1 MTIEPRTFTD
11 IHHALIIAA
20 GRGRRFHADTEHRPK
35 PLLEI
40 DGQPLIM
47 HVIGRAARAGI
58 DSFTVITG
66 YRGEDIEAYLTRE
79 TPAGICIRCIRNTEW
94 ERPNGISVLAA
105 RGAVPDAFALMM
117 ADHLFDPRLLG
128 KLFSTPLI
136 EGHCRLAVDFHP
148 PGVPDL
154 EDATKVKANDGQVLD
169 IGKEIPYYNGI
180 DTGVFLCTEG
190 IFPALETA
198 VSRERE
204 SLSEGVRE
212 LARRG
217 RMEAMDV
224 TGLFW
229 LDIDDE
235 TGLFTAKAALRGI
248 SPLHA
253 QLARGQTDDSMG
265 R

>member
-1 MTIEPRTFTD
+1 MTIETRTFATTD
-11 IHHALIIAA
+11 HALIIAA
-20 GRGRRFHADTEHRPK
+20 GRGRRFHADTELRPK
-35 PLLEI
+35 PLIEI
-40 DGQPLIM
+40 DGQPLIG
-47 HVIGRAARAGI
+47 HIIARAARAGI
-58 DSFTVITG
+58 SRFTVVTG
-66 YRGEDIEAYLTRE
+66 YRGEDLESYLARE
-79 TPAGICIRCIRNTEW
+79 TPAGLCARCIRNPEW
-94 ERPNGISVLAA
+94 ERPNGISVLTA
-105 RGAVPDAFALMM
+105 RDAVPEAFILLM

-128 KLFSTPLI
+128 KLLATPLA

-154 EDATKVKANDGQVLD
+154 EDATKVRVADGRVLD
-169 IGKEIPYYNGI
+169 IGKEIPHYNGI

-212 LARRG
+212 LARQG
-217 RMEAMDV
+217 RMEATDV

-235 TGLFTAKAALRGI
+235 AGLIAAEAALREQ
-248 SPLHA
+248 SP
-253 QLARGQTDDSMG
+253 R
-265 R
+265 RI

>member
-1 MTIEPRTFTD
+1 
-11 IHHALIIAA
+11 
-20 GRGRRFHADTEHRPK
+20 
-35 PLLEI
+35 
-40 DGQPLIM
+40 M

-217 RMEAMDV
+217 RVEAMDV

-235 TGLFTAKAALRGI
+235 AGLLAAGAALREK
-248 SPLHA
+248 SPL
-253 QLARGQTDDSMG
+253 RTS
-265 R
+265 

>member
-1 MTIEPRTFTD
+1 
-11 IHHALIIAA
+11 
-20 GRGRRFHADTEHRPK
+20 
-35 PLLEI
+35 
-40 DGQPLIM
+40 M

-224 TGLFW
+224 TGLF
-229 LDIDDE
+229 
-235 TGLFTAKAALRGI
+235 TAKAALRGI

>member
-1 MTIEPRTFTD
+1 VTIEPRTFTD

-212 LARRG
+212 LARQG

-235 TGLFTAKAALRGI
+235 AGLLAAGAALREK
-248 SPLHA
+248 SPL
-253 QLARGQTDDSMG
+253 RTS
-265 R
+265 